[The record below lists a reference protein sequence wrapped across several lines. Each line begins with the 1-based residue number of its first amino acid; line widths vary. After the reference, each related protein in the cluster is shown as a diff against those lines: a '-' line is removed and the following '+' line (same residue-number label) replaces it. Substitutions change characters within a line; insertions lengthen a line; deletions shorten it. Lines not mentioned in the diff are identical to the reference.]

1 MEHRLGGKS
10 QEIMKLAV
18 HNPATSFKLGS
29 PALLL
34 AIESLLTGGLNERKN
49 ENKVSIES
57 MELRT

>member
-1 MEHRLGGKS
+1 
-10 QEIMKLAV
+10 MKLAV

-34 AIESLLTGGLNERKN
+34 AIESLFTGGLNERKN

-57 MELRT
+57 MELRN